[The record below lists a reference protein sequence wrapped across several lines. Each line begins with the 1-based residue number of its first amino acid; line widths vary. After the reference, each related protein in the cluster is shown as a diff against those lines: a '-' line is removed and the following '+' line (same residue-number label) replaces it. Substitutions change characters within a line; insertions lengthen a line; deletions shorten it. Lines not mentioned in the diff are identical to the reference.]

1 MIEEL
6 ESLRQLVPDAERDFS
21 SLSTGAFLTE
31 YKSPLATLDALGGI
45 ERMMKTVKGA
55 LEKEALRR
63 SQVEEV
69 DKFVGDGFS
78 LSIKDQPVVNFTED
92 GDWNSI
98 VEKMPQD
105 GMSHLI
111 QRRISAGKLQEEMDA
126 GYRLPDGLRIENIRQ
141 VRHRRNSQ

>member
-6 ESLRQLVPDAERDFS
+6 ENLRKLVPDAERDFS

-31 YKSPLATLDALGGI
+31 YKSTLAILDALGGI

-78 LSIKDQPVVNFTED
+78 LSIKEQPVVNFTED

-98 VEKMPQD
+98 VEKMTQD

>member
-6 ESLRQLVPDAERDFS
+6 ENLRHHVPDPERDFS

-31 YKSPLATLDALGGI
+31 YKSTLAILDALSGI

-78 LSIKDQPVVNFTED
+78 LSIKEQPVVNFTED

-98 VEKMPQD
+98 VEKMTQD

-141 VRHRRNSQ
+141 VRHRRNS

>member
-31 YKSPLATLDALGGI
+31 YKSTLATLDALGGI

-78 LSIKDQPVVNFTED
+78 LSIKEQPVVNFTED

-98 VEKMPQD
+98 VEKMTQD

>member
-6 ESLRQLVPDAERDFS
+6 ENLRQLVPDAERDFS

-31 YKSPLATLDALGGI
+31 YKSTLAILDALGGI

-78 LSIKDQPVVNFTED
+78 LSIKEQPVVNFTED

-98 VEKMPQD
+98 VEKMTQD